1 MTDTERSRSGVHE
14 AELDQFHHIDG
25 LVDALRDINDPRDSR
40 TLIFARGE
48 NTRHLRHDQVL
59 RRWPV
64 LDETWAHAV
73 DERSRTTID
82 RTPGAASFGR

>member
-1 MTDTERSRSGVHE
+1 MSTRGQDPTVPE

-25 LVDALRDINDPRDSR
+25 LVDALRGISDARDSR
-40 TLIFARGE
+40 TLIFAKGE

-64 LDETWAHAV
+64 LGEPWAHAV
-73 DERSRTTID
+73 EQRRVSSVD